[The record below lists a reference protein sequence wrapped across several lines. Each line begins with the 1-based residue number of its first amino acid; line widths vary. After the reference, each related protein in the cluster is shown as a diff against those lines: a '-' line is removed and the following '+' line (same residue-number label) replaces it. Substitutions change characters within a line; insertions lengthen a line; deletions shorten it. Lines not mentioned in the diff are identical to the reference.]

1 MNQGDLKALRN
12 PLLILIATVMA
23 GTGAVYYT
31 STLLAQS
38 QQRLEQQQSSL
49 KQARTRLQRS
59 GDEKQIIVRYLDEYQ
74 QLARSGFVG
83 DEQRINWLD
92 SLRLVNQQVELFGID
107 YQIGAQKPYAHANEF
122 NPGPL
127 SLRQSEM
134 RLNFRLLHE
143 EDLIRFFNALA
154 RQNPGIFYID
164 HCAIRRIDNA
174 GTIRYQPNLLAE
186 CDLSWITI
194 KAAPEKKS

>member
-1 MNQGDLKALRN
+1 MTPEDFKALRN
-12 PLLILIATVMA
+12 PLLLLLLAVMA
-23 GTGAVYYT
+23 GAGAVYYT
-31 STLLAQS
+31 NTLLVQS
-38 QQRLEQQQSSL
+38 QQRLAQQQSLL
-49 KQARTRLQRS
+49 KDARTRLQRS
-59 GDEKQIIVRYLDEYQ
+59 DGEKQIIVRYLDEYQ
-74 QLARSGFVG
+74 QLARGGFVG

-134 RLNFRLLHE
+134 KLNFRLLHE
-143 EDLIRFFNALA
+143 DDLIRFFNALA
-154 RQNPGIFYID
+154 RQESGIFHID
-164 HCAIRRIDNA
+164 RCAMRRIDHA
-174 GTIRYQPNLLAE
+174 GAIRYQPNLLAE

-194 KAAPEKKS
+194 KAAPERKS